1 MGVPIELAAVAA
13 QSLNTCVGLLD
24 AQSMRIHGMFF
35 ASKSKVLCQVF
46 PICDDFGREHCQVV
60 RVGEYE
66 TIRVS
71 SVVVE
76 RQIFV
81 GLAMNRV

>member
-1 MGVPIELAAVAA
+1 MELATVAA
-13 QSLNTCVGLLD
+13 PALNTCVGLLD
-24 AQSMRIHGMFF
+24 AQSMRVQGMFF
-35 ASKSKVLCQVF
+35 ASKPKALRQVF
-46 PICDDFGREHCQVV
+46 PICDDFGQEHCQVV

-81 GLAMNRV
+81 GLAMNRG